1 MRHGSAPAWRRRANR
16 VLGAGRRLTGL
27 LDGVPVPMLAVD
39 REARVIAANGL
50 AGALLGSD
58 LLDRP
63 FVTVLRHP
71 AIVEAVDRMLDPEA
85 GPAPVPDPALPTPPN
100 GVVTLRAQFAADG
113 RDVLAEVTV
122 APLPSPFG
130 PGATIALLDRSVA
143 EEAEQMRRDFV
154 ANVSHELKTPLT
166 AMIGFIETLRG
177 PARDD
182 ARARDRFLD
191 IMEREA
197 ARMNRLISEL
207 LSLSR
212 VQSEERRRPSGD
224 VDLPGLLQGVLA
236 ILAPRA
242 ESAGVLIETSGL
254 DQPLRLPGDA
264 DLLTQVF
271 QNLIENA
278 LKYGGSGG
286 MLRVSMARLAHEP
299 MLRGPA
305 WAVTVEDRGEGIE
318 EQHLPR
324 LTERFYR
331 VDTHRSR
338 AQGGTGLGLAIVK
351 HIVSRHRGRL
361 RIESRM
367 GEGSRFTVIL
377 PERLSRG

>member
-1 MRHGSAPAWRRRANR
+1 MIPDAHRRASD
-16 VLGAGRRLTGL
+16 L

-39 REARVIAANGL
+39 DRARTIAANP
-50 AGALLGSD
+50 AAVALFGGGD
-58 LLDRP
+58 LLNRP
-63 FVTVLRHP
+63 FVTILRHP
-71 AIVEAVDRMLDPEA
+71 AIVAALDWVLDPDRH
-85 GPAPVPDPALPTPPN
+85 PAPVPDPSLPASAK
-100 GVVTLRAQFAADG
+100 GVVRLNAVIGADG
-113 RDVLAEVTV
+113 RDIAAEITV
-122 APLPSPFG
+122 ARLPSPLG
-130 PGATIALLDRSVA
+130 KGATIAVLDRSAA

-182 ARARDRFLD
+182 AKARDRFLD

-197 ARMNRLISEL
+197 ARMNRLVSDL

-212 VQSEERRRPSGD
+212 VQAEERRRPGGQ
-224 VDLPGLLQGVLA
+224 VDLPLLLRGVLA
-236 ILAPRA
+236 TMDHAA
-242 ESAGVLIETSGL
+242 QTAGVTPEVRGL
-254 DQPLRLPGDA
+254 DGSQMVPGDP
-264 DLLTQVF
+264 DQLVQVF

-286 MLRVSMARLAHEP
+286 YLGVTMRRIDHEP
-299 MLRGPA
+299 QLRGPA
-305 WAVTVEDRGEGIE
+305 WAVEIRDRGEGIE
-318 EQHLPR
+318 GMHLPR

-351 HIVSRHRGRL
+351 HIVNRHRGRL
-361 RIESRM
+361 RIDSSK
-367 GEGSRFTVIL
+367 GQGSAFTVIL
-377 PERLSRG
+377 PESASRG

>member
-1 MRHGSAPAWRRRANR
+1 MQQGHRRASD
-16 VLGAGRRLTGL
+16 L
-27 LDGVPVPMLAVD
+27 LEGVPVAMLAVD
-39 REARVIAANGL
+39 GRARTIGANRAAV
-50 AGALLGSD
+50 ALFGEGD
-58 LLDRP
+58 LLNRP

-71 AIVEAVDRMLDPEA
+71 AVVAAVDWVLDPDRH
-85 GPAPVPDPALPTPPN
+85 PAPVPDPSLPPPVE
-100 GVVTLRAQFAADG
+100 GVARLNAVFSADG
-113 RDVLAEVTV
+113 RDIAAEITV
-122 APLPSPFG
+122 ARLPSPLG
-130 PGATIALLDRSVA
+130 KGATIAVMDRSAA

-197 ARMNRLISEL
+197 GRMNRLVSDL

-212 VQSEERRRPSGD
+212 VQAEERRRPLGR
-224 VDLPGLLQGVLA
+224 VDLPLLLRGVLA
-236 ILAPRA
+236 TLGPAVQA
-242 ESAGVLIETSGL
+242 AGVAVETQGIDGS
-254 DQPLRLPGDA
+254 REVPGDP
-264 DLLTQVF
+264 DQLVQVF

-286 MLRVSMARLAHEP
+286 YLGVAMRRIDHEP
-299 MLRGPA
+299 LLRGPA
-305 WAVTVEDRGEGIE
+305 WAIEIRDRGEGIE
-318 EQHLPR
+318 GMHLPR

-351 HIVSRHRGRL
+351 HIVNRHRGRL
-361 RIESRM
+361 RIDSAR
-367 GEGSRFTVIL
+367 GEGSTFTVIL
-377 PERLSRG
+377 PESANRG